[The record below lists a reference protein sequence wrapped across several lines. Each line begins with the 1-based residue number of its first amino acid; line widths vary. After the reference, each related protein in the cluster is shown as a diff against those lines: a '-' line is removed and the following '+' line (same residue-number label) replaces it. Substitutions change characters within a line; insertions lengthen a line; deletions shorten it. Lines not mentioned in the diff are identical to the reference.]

1 MKKILFSLSV
11 VIFCLCLIPTAA
23 VLADEKTGERGCRQ
37 EICEQVCAME
47 NVADCRAVILNRH
60 AFIAVKTKGITTSTA
75 NKKLMENIKAK
86 VIEICPDIAEVY
98 VSTSVKAFAAVE
110 DLNNKKELKEL
121 LQLFGIKL
129 EDIMPQRPRTRE
141 HASPMAMAK
150 PPVKLPYKEG
160 DKRDYRDIIP
170 KPTNLL

>member
-1 MKKILFSLSV
+1 MKKILFSLSLL
-11 VIFCLCLIPTAA
+11 IFCLCLIPTAA
-23 VLADEKTGERGCRQ
+23 VLAEERGGERGCRQ

-47 NVADCRAVILNRH
+47 NVADCRAAILNRH

-75 NKKLMENIKAK
+75 NKKLAENIKVK
-86 VIEICPDIAEVY
+86 VTEICPDIAEIY
-98 VSTSVKAFAAVE
+98 VSTSVKAFTAIE
-110 DLNNKKELKEL
+110 DLNSKKELKEL

-129 EDIMPQRPRTRE
+129 EDIMPPRPHHKE
-141 HASPMAMAK
+141 QSSPMAMTK
-150 PPVKLPYKEG
+150 PPIKLPYKDG